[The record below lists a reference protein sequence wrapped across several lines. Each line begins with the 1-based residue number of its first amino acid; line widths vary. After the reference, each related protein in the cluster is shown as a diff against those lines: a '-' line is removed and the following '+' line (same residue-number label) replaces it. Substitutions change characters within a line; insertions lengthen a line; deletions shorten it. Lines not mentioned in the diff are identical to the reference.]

1 MTTQL
6 PTIQT
11 TLDADAVVAK
21 LRNRSKR
28 GKLPGFSDSPIEGIA
43 SVAAYGTPFD
53 GTLSVHHESNQLRFA
68 VQLNKKLPALFALI
82 LVLTVWPG
90 LPLTDSFLSNFLWY
104 EKLLAKGLETWM
116 WYVPTTILPLPFV
129 WRTAIKKSKASIH
142 AHALESIEKL
152 RPVLG
157 TDN

>member
-1 MTTQL
+1 MQSDL
-6 PTIQT
+6 PTIPT
-11 TLDADAVVAK
+11 TLDADEVVAR

-28 GKLPGFSDSPIEGIA
+28 GKLPGFNDTPTQGIA

-53 GTLSVHHESNQLRFA
+53 GTLLIEHAATELRFDA
-68 VQLNKKLPALFALI
+68 KLNKRVPTIFAII

-104 EKLLAKGLETWM
+104 EKLLAKGLATWM

-142 AHALESIEKL
+142 AHALETIEKL
-152 RPVLG
+152 RPVLSEN
-157 TDN
+157 D

>member
-1 MTTQL
+1 MTTEL
-6 PTIQT
+6 PDIPTAS
-11 TLDADAVVAK
+11 DADAVVAK

-28 GKLPGFSDSPIEGIA
+28 GKLPGFNGSPSEGVA

-53 GTLSVHHESNQLRFA
+53 GTLFVHHEPGRLRFQVRLNQKIPAIFA
-68 VQLNKKLPALFALI
+68 VI

-90 LPLTDSFLSNFLWY
+90 MPLTDSFLSNFLWY

-129 WRTAIKKSKASIH
+129 WRTAIKKSRASIYAH
-142 AHALESIEKL
+142 AHETIEKL
-152 RPVLG
+152 RPLLG
-157 TDN
+157 ADD

>member
-1 MTTQL
+1 MNSEL
-6 PTIQT
+6 PTIPIT
-11 TLDADAVVAK
+11 IDAQSAVAK

-28 GKLPGFSDSPIEGIA
+28 GKLPGFDDSPSEGIA
-43 SVAAYGTPFD
+43 SVAAHGAPFD
-53 GTLSVHHESNQLRFA
+53 GTLYIHHEPSSLRFDA
-68 VQLNKKLPALFALI
+68 KLNKKIPAIFAVI

-129 WRTAIKKSKASIH
+129 WRTAIKKSRASIH
-142 AHALESIEKL
+142 AHALETIEKI
-152 RPVLG
+152 RPLLSAN
-157 TDN
+157 D